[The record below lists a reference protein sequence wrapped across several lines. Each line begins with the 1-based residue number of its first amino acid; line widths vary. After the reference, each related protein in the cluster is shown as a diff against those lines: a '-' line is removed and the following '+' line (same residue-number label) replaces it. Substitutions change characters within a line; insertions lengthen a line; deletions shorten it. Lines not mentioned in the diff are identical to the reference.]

1 MILIYLHLGLA
12 AVGLDLAVVGLDVK
26 IPLDH
31 IVHNSGQLAVRRDV
45 SGLQMVFK
53 AFRPVGRVVPAVT
66 LKQAGEESKVAEF
79 AFNDFRLAVARQRV
93 GHRDP
98 EARQDRRG

>member
-1 MILIYLHLGLA
+1 MQMILIYLHLGLA

-53 AFRPVGRVVPAVT
+53 AFPITSLSPS
-66 LKQAGEESKVAEF
+66 LYVAY
-79 AFNDFRLAVARQRV
+79 
-93 GHRDP
+93 
-98 EARQDRRG
+98 